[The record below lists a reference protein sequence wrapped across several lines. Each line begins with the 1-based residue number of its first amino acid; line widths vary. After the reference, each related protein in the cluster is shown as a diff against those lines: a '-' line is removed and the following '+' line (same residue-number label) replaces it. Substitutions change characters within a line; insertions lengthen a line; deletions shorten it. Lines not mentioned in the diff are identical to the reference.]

1 MDVRRRVVEVIRRV
15 REAGAPRPAI
25 LSLHHRD
32 MLHTRAGAMFR
43 QPRAIAALLACLAIS
58 AMILIE
64 TPMPASAD
72 ACVSP
77 SDTFPSAPGNVS
89 CPVTGSGERGTGTR
103 TNFIP
108 LVNVGSDKCFEP
120 TPQDGNVDWAGLP
133 IQQRTCDTSLY
144 PPSRLHWDPGHPM
157 HPVLPIRATPHFGG
171 FNDQGW
177 FPCPGCIRQGRCGF
191 LDHAQFVTVNG
202 TNTVGTNLCLDA
214 RDGSK
219 ADWSVVQQWTCKDQN
234 ARSMVWYTEPGDFPR
249 ALKVRNYNSDLCLD
263 VREGS
268 SDEFAQLQQFHCT
281 SNNAAQNF
289 WQIQPAVFNLNG
301 NWTDG
306 STRSA
311 HIYQGPDCSDQCV
324 NIMIDMSA
332 FGRPNAKGSVLNGF
346 AITVTFPDDN
356 TYVGR
361 VMPNTANMIEW
372 SNGTTWTKK
381 P

>member
-32 MLHTRAGAMFR
+32 MFHTRAGAMFR

-133 IQQRTCDTSLY
+133 IQQRTCDTSSII
-144 PPSRLHWDPGHPM
+144 PPVGCIGSQETPCTQFYQF
-157 HPVLPIRATPHFGG
+157 VELPTLVC

-177 FPCPGCIRQGRCGF
+177 FPCPGCICRGAAGF
-191 LDHAQFVTVNG
+191 LIMHTFVTVNG
-202 TNTVGTNLCLDA
+202 TSNLCLDA
-214 RDGSK
+214 RDGAK
-219 ADWSVVQQWTCKDQN
+219 TDWSVVQQWTCKDQN

-289 WQIQPAVFNLNG
+289 WQIQPGVFNLNG

-361 VMPNTANMIEW
+361 VMPNTANMIQW